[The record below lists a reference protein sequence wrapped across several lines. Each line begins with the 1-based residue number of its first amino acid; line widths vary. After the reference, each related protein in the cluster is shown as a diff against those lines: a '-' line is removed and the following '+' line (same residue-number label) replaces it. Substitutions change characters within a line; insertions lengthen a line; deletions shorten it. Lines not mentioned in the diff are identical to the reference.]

1 MHRISHN
8 VVPHMMWL
16 DARIMK
22 LVRFFSQNTALISCR
37 LGDGLW
43 VSAKVCLLFISSTIS
58 PLTRVCSIVTIV
70 ESIELLTV
78 STTSIARNVEPTTQ
92 LILGYKSSF
101 KLFASQTEET
111 QSQPSSAIPFDP
123 NQ

>member
-1 MHRISHN
+1 MLQDFTGTCNDQRKESHWKTI
-8 VVPHMMWL
+8 VSKWKS
-16 DARIMK
+16 IC
-22 LVRFFSQNTALISCR
+22 TLISCR

-78 STTSIARNVEPTTQ
+78 STTSIARNVVCIGHFFVCVLVQCRIQNWLPGRVTEN
-92 LILGYKSSF
+92 
-101 KLFASQTEET
+101 SQ
-111 QSQPSSAIPFDP
+111 
-123 NQ
+123 N